1 MLYLNSNTFFSKVNK
16 KYLDK
21 MTNRGII
28 EVSSKDDW
36 RDNMVNAL
44 LKGKIREKGMSQQDV
59 ASKIGVSLSRFNA
72 KLNNTDGAQFTLRE
86 VKDMRVL
93 LDLTPEQVDQI
104 FFN

>member
-1 MLYLNSNTFFSKVNK
+1 
-16 KYLDK
+16 
-21 MTNRGII
+21 
-28 EVSSKDDW
+28 
-36 RDNMVNAL
+36 MVNAL

-104 FFN
+104 FLNDSILRRYYQKENNPAEAGLLSQYLGYLSWILIL